1 MPVALREALWRTALA
16 AAVFEGWKVGCF
28 SLAEGVP
35 RNAFAEAEFLT
46 AGREASSRLDRA
58 EALVVSAGVGV
69 AAAGAGTAAVYSG
82 CGQMATAIP
91 EARTPVKAI
100 GATTRPTR
108 TASGGRSARRGRERA
123 NVNQLP
129 RVNRPRPN
137 RYLRGSLDTNDHKF
151 TFGGPKFGP
160 MWRRSHLEVVDGPGH
175 EETRVTKLCGTH
187 DIASGF
193 ALDAGLRALDRGA
206 RGLRL

>member
-1 MPVALREALWRTALA
+1 
-16 AAVFEGWKVGCF
+16 VGCF

-35 RNAFAEAEFLT
+35 RNALGEAERLM

-58 EALVVSAGVGV
+58 EALVVLAGVGV
-69 AAAGAGTAAVYSG
+69 VAAGAGTAAVYSG
-82 CGQMATAIP
+82 CGQIATAIP

-100 GATTRPTR
+100 GATIRPTR

-123 NVNQLP
+123 NANQLP

-137 RYLRGSLDTNDHKF
+137 RYLRGSLDTNDHEF
-151 TFGGPKFGP
+151 TFRGPNSG
-160 MWRRSHLEVVDGPGH
+160 RCGAGH
-175 EETRVTKLCGTH
+175 TR
-187 DIASGF
+187 I
-193 ALDAGLRALDRGA
+193 GA

>member
-1 MPVALREALWRTALA
+1 MPVALREALWRTAL

-35 RNAFAEAEFLT
+35 LNAFAEAELLT
-46 AGREASSRLDRA
+46 AGREASPRLVRA
-58 EALVVSAGVGV
+58 EALVVPAGVGV

-82 CGQMATAIP
+82 CGQIATATP
-91 EARTPVKAI
+91 DARTPVKAI

-137 RYLRGSLDTNDHKF
+137 RYFRGRLDTIDHEF
-151 TFGGPKFGP
+151 TFRGPNSGRCGAGHTCRLRTSP
-160 MWRRSHLEVVDGPGH
+160 ATRR
-175 EETRVTKLCGTH
+175 
-187 DIASGF
+187 
-193 ALDAGLRALDRGA
+193 DA
-206 RGLRL
+206 

>member
-1 MPVALREALWRTALA
+1 MALREALWRTGL

-35 RNAFAEAEFLT
+35 RNAFAEAELLT

-58 EALVVSAGVGV
+58 EALVVPAGVGV

-123 NVNQLP
+123 NANQLP

-137 RYLRGSLDTNDHKF
+137 RYLCGSLDTSDHEF

-160 MWRRSHLEVVDGPGH
+160 MWRRSHLEVVDEPGH
-175 EETRVTKLCGTH
+175 QETHVTKFCRTH

>member
-1 MPVALREALWRTALA
+1 MPVALTEALWRTALA
-16 AAVFEGWKVGCF
+16 LVFEGWKVGCF

-35 RNAFAEAEFLT
+35 RNAFTEADFLT

-137 RYLRGSLDTNDHKF
+137 RYLRGSLDSNNHEF

-160 MWRRSHLEVVDGPGH
+160 MWRRSHLEVVDQPGH
-175 EETRVTKLCGTH
+175 EEARATKYCRTH